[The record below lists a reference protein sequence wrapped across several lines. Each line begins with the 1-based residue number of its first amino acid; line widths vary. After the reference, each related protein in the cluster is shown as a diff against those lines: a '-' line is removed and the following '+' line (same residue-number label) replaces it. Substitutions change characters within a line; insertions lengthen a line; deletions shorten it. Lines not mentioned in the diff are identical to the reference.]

1 MEFLVTTVN
10 AVTFNNKELQK
21 ATDCGNGT
29 EPEPLLVSVWDNEGT
44 EYAIPFE
51 VLIMYQI

>member
-1 MEFLVTTVN
+1 MEFLVTTAN
-10 AVTFNNKELQK
+10 AVTFNNKELNE
-21 ATDCGNGT
+21 TET

-44 EYAIPFE
+44 EYGIPFE

>member
-1 MEFLVTTVN
+1 MKYLAHINPEPD
-10 AVTFNNKELQK
+10 EPE
-21 ATDCGNGT
+21 T
-29 EPEPLLVSVWDNEGT
+29 EPEPLLFSVWDNEGT

>member
-1 MEFLVTTVN
+1 MEPN
-10 AVTFNNKELQK
+10 EIE
-21 ATDCGNGT
+21 TDCSNGT